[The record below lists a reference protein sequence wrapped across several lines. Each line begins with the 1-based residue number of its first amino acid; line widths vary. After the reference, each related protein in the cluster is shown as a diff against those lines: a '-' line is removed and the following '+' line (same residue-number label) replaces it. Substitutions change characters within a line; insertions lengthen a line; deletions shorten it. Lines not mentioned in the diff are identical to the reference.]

1 MFSVPLIV
9 PVSSKLIFP
18 YIFFFFFLLQT
29 AAYGI
34 LVPHLGIE
42 PAYPALQGRFLT
54 TGPPEKSLSFYLGL
68 SLSYYRYSINMWA
81 FLVVHLCF
89 RQDEAGEMLNM
100 N

>member
-1 MFSVPLIV
+1 MKALEREASVIAASML
-9 PVSSKLIFP
+9 SSS
-18 YIFFFFFLLQT
+18 
-29 AAYGI
+29 AACGI
-34 LVPHLGIE
+34 LVPRPGIKLM
-42 PAYPALQGRFLT
+42 YPALQGRFLT

-68 SLSYYRYSINMWA
+68 SLSYCRYSINMWA